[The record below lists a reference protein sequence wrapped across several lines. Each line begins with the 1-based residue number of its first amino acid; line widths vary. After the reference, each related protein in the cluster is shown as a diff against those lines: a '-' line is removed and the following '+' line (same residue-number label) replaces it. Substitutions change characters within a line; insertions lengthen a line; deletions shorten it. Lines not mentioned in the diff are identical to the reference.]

1 MHDPWRY
8 CDADDDVV
16 ADFLAASVQRLIE
29 SGGWLN
35 PETRLV
41 ARGGQIHVECDADA
55 GEPLFR
61 VPRAAFLHV
70 GAISWSDDAEALA
83 ITDMGVSAGDTDL
96 ALLFSQIGLH
106 NSCGKLPWIAAT
118 HPTLAADLTDE
129 IINAVRAIQPNFRTQ
144 HPSAAELFW
153 RNRAFHIPAFSDEP
167 ELIALPVLDLLNH
180 HPSGA
185 VGSWTG
191 EEFVVDV
198 RRPHGDAQC
207 FLNYGKNLTVTAKVV
222 AEGPDHTKT
231 AWTRTWSVS

>member
-70 GAISWSDDAEALA
+70 GAISWSDDADALA

-96 ALLFSQIGLH
+96 ALLFSQNGLH
-106 NSCGKLPWIAAT
+106 NSSGQLPSNVTT
-118 HPTLAADLTDE
+118 HPTLAADLTED
-129 IINAVRAIQPNFRTQ
+129 IIIPVRANSSNFRTP
-144 HPSAAELFW
+144 HPPAA
-153 RNRAFHIPAFSDEP
+153 D
-167 ELIALPVLDLLNH
+167 
-180 HPSGA
+180 
-185 VGSWTG
+185 
-191 EEFVVDV
+191 
-198 RRPHGDAQC
+198 
-207 FLNYGKNLTVTAKVV
+207 
-222 AEGPDHTKT
+222 
-231 AWTRTWSVS
+231 